1 MAATYSSAPSTQ
13 AQNKA
18 KADIKFTA
26 ELDEILKRITEIKN
40 IAGVIVVNSEGITV
54 KSTLENSLSVQVF
67 PKFFLNLFLKG
78 FCKTASKYR
87 PWNVKVYANILAS
100 PCLKQILYF
109 IIVRISSLQYSVLI
123 SQLSERAKSIV
134 RDLDPANELT
144 YLRIKSRKHEIL
156 VAPEDDFILIV
167 VQNPPEPLKGE

>member
-1 MAATYSSAPSTQ
+1 MV
-13 AQNKA
+13 NGK
-18 KADIKFTA
+18 
-26 ELDEILKRITEIKN
+26 EIL
-40 IAGVIVVNSEGITV
+40 ALQYMWIV
-54 KSTLENSLSVQVF
+54 
-67 PKFFLNLFLKG
+67 FF
-78 FCKTASKYR
+78 S
-87 PWNVKVYANILAS
+87 
-100 PCLKQILYF
+100 YF
-109 IIVRISSLQYSVLI
+109 HQYSVLI

>member
-1 MAATYSSAPSTQ
+1 MAATATAPIPQVQVRT
-13 AQNKA
+13 KA
-18 KADIKFTA
+18 EIKFTG

-54 KSTLENSLSVQVF
+54 KSTLENSLSV
-67 PKFFLNLFLKG
+67 
-78 FCKTASKYR
+78 
-87 PWNVKVYANILAS
+87 
-100 PCLKQILYF
+100 
-109 IIVRISSLQYSVLI
+109 QYSVLI

-167 VQNPPEPLKGE
+167 VQNPPEPLKNNE

>member
-1 MAATYSSAPSTQ
+1 MAATASAPPTQ
-13 AQNKA
+13 VQAKA
-18 KADIKFTA
+18 KVDLKFTA

-54 KSTLENSLSVQVF
+54 KSTLENSLSV
-67 PKFFLNLFLKG
+67 
-78 FCKTASKYR
+78 
-87 PWNVKVYANILAS
+87 
-100 PCLKQILYF
+100 
-109 IIVRISSLQYSVLI
+109 QYSVLI

>member
-1 MAATYSSAPSTQ
+1 M
-13 AQNKA
+13 
-18 KADIKFTA
+18 
-26 ELDEILKRITEIKN
+26 
-40 IAGVIVVNSEGITV
+40 
-54 KSTLENSLSVQVF
+54 
-67 PKFFLNLFLKG
+67 
-78 FCKTASKYR
+78 
-87 PWNVKVYANILAS
+87 
-100 PCLKQILYF
+100 
-109 IIVRISSLQYSVLI
+109 IIVTYHISKMVFNDVLKKVLILQYSVLI

>member
-1 MAATYSSAPSTQ
+1 MIFNDCT
-13 AQNKA
+13 
-18 KADIKFTA
+18 F
-26 ELDEILKRITEIKN
+26 
-40 IAGVIVVNSEGITV
+40 
-54 KSTLENSLSVQVF
+54 
-67 PKFFLNLFLKG
+67 
-78 FCKTASKYR
+78 
-87 PWNVKVYANILAS
+87 
-100 PCLKQILYF
+100 
-109 IIVRISSLQYSVLI
+109 QYSVLI

>member
-1 MAATYSSAPSTQ
+1 MAATYSTAPSSV

-18 KADIKFTA
+18 KTDIKFTA

-40 IAGVIVVNSEGITV
+40 IAGVVVVNSEGITV
-54 KSTLENSLSVQVF
+54 KSTLENSLSV
-67 PKFFLNLFLKG
+67 
-78 FCKTASKYR
+78 
-87 PWNVKVYANILAS
+87 
-100 PCLKQILYF
+100 
-109 IIVRISSLQYSVLI
+109 QYSVLI

-167 VQNPPEPLKGE
+167 VQNPPEQLKADQ

>member
-1 MAATYSSAPSTQ
+1 
-13 AQNKA
+13 
-18 KADIKFTA
+18 
-26 ELDEILKRITEIKN
+26 
-40 IAGVIVVNSEGITV
+40 
-54 KSTLENSLSVQVF
+54 
-67 PKFFLNLFLKG
+67 
-78 FCKTASKYR
+78 
-87 PWNVKVYANILAS
+87 
-100 PCLKQILYF
+100 
-109 IIVRISSLQYSVLI
+109 VLI

>member
-1 MAATYSSAPSTQ
+1 MAATASAPPSQTQ
-13 AQNKA
+13 AKA
-18 KADIKFTA
+18 KVDLKFTA

-54 KSTLENSLSVQVF
+54 KSTLENSLSV
-67 PKFFLNLFLKG
+67 
-78 FCKTASKYR
+78 
-87 PWNVKVYANILAS
+87 
-100 PCLKQILYF
+100 
-109 IIVRISSLQYSVLI
+109 QYSVLI